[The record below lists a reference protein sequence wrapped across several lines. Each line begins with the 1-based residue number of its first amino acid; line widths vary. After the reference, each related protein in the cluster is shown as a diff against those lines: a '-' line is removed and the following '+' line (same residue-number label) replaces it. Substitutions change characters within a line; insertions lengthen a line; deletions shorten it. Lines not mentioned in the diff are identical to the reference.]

1 MKEPGKVL
9 IKIGWVLIILSV
21 IVVIGTIQGPHH
33 KDPSVEAF
41 LDHPDSLSLAGTI
54 GFLTGSNALSLF
66 ALGFGIYAVVKKNR
80 KGKSLVIASIIA
92 LLFMSGIQLG
102 LPSPES
108 AEAKQCDCS
117 LTTTSQ
123 SEFQVIFPHPVERK
137 TVTCNGFETI
147 AYESRG
153 PCTSP
158 YLRAEFIN
166 DINTVVY
173 MKNSLRQILEDYARL
188 AGLNMPEITECHD
201 HLGMVGTYSGIKTA
215 AGLSVK
221 FYGKTVI
228 GESSAINCIICE
240 TLEDFPS
247 EDTVRFLGSLERK

>member
-9 IKIGWVLIILSV
+9 INIGWVLVILSV
-21 IVVIGTIQGPHH
+21 TTVIGIIQEPYQ

-41 LDHPDSLSLAGTI
+41 LKHPDSLSLAGTI
-54 GFLTGSNALSLF
+54 GFLIGSNALSLF
-66 ALGFGIYAVVKKNR
+66 ALGFGIYALVKKNR
-80 KGKSLVIASIIA
+80 KGKSLIIASIIA
-92 LLFMSGIQLG
+92 LLVMSGIQLA

-108 AEAKQCDCS
+108 AEAKQCDSS
-117 LTTTSQ
+117 LITTSQ

-137 TVTCNGFETI
+137 TVTSNGVETI

-173 MKNSLRQILEDYARL
+173 MKNSLRQILENYAQL
-188 AGLNMPEITECHD
+188 AGLKMPEITESHD

-228 GESSAINCIICE
+228 GESSAISCMICE

-247 EDTVRFLGSLERK
+247 EGAIRFLGSLERK